1 MDISYCEELVTLAE
15 CLNFRKAAAR
25 LFITQSTL
33 SKHVTTVEREVG
45 FRIFER
51 STQKVSLTESGAV
64 FVEGLKDVVNS
75 YETVLREARDC
86 QADQDTTVR
95 VMGPLLNAQLASIV
109 SLAASQVAERRAIKV
124 SMAEVGVR
132 DYEERLIEGDADVAV
147 GFRYAETSPELCYE
161 HLFNL
166 PFGIA
171 CHASH
176 PLAERHPLSFS
187 DLAGARMMSYPMEE
201 RASYHAFVREAK
213 ERHHLHTAI
222 EHLDPD
228 ALCFPSTTDS
238 VIFGVHF
245 PDYSRFGGDIV
256 ARPLDDIT
264 DVFDVCVVRRLSED
278 NETVLDLFDAI
289 VDCAGNADI
298 SD

>member
-1 MDISYCEELVTLAE
+1 MDISYCAELVALSE
-15 CLNFRKAAAR
+15 CLNFRKAANR

-33 SKHVTTVEREVG
+33 SKHVTAVEREVG

-51 STQKVSLTESGAV
+51 NTQRVALTESGAV
-64 FVEGLKDVVNS
+64 FVDGLKDVVGC
-75 YETVLREARDC
+75 YETVLREARER
-86 QADQDTTVR
+86 QENMDTTVR

-109 SLAASQVAERRAIKV
+109 SVAASQVAERRPIKV
-124 SMAEVGVR
+124 SMAEAGVR
-132 DYEERLIEGDADVAV
+132 DYEEKLAEGLADVAV
-147 GFRYAETSPELCYE
+147 GFRYADASPDLYYE

-176 PLAERHPLSFS
+176 PLVDCHPLTFA
-187 DLAGARMMSYPMEE
+187 DMAGAHMMSYPLEE
-201 RASYHAFVREAK
+201 RTSYHSFVREVK
-213 ERHHLHTAI
+213 GRHGLHTAI

-228 ALCFPSTTDS
+228 ALCFPSTAES

-256 ARPLDDIT
+256 ARPLDDIS
-264 DVFDVCVVRRLSED
+264 DVFDVCVVRRRAEA

-289 VDCAGNADI
+289 VACAENVDV
-298 SD
+298 SE